1 MELSEEDLKAKID
14 EAIEAATGGLVK
26 KNQELLA
33 ELKEA
38 RKGRAID
45 PAELDKLQAKIDSL
59 EGDLA
64 TASKAQKDQA
74 KALKQAQDA
83 LASESGFTQKLLLD
97 NGLTDAL
104 VKAGVANQFLPA
116 VKAMLGTQAKI
127 VTDGDARK
135 AIIGDKELN
144 EFVSSWAT
152 SDEGK
157 HYIAAPAN
165 GGGGASGGASSGS
178 NAKVWTREK
187 FDQAS
192 HFERSE
198 FSKAGGKVVDS

>member
-1 MELSEEDLKAKID
+1 MDITEEELKAKID
-14 EAIEAATGGLVK
+14 EAVEAATGGLAK
-26 KNQELLA
+26 KNQELLT

-45 PAELDKLQAKIDSL
+45 PAELDRLQSKIDALEVDLGNANKSSKEQAKL
-59 EGDLA
+59 
-64 TASKAQKDQA
+64 
-74 KALKQAQDA
+74 LKQAQDA

-116 VKAMLGTQAKI
+116 VKAMFGTQAKI
-127 VTDGDARK
+127 IVDGDARK
-135 AIIGDKELN
+135 AVIGDKELS

-157 HYIAAPAN
+157 HYIAAPGN
-165 GGGGASGGASSGS
+165 GGGGANGGTGNGSGS
-178 NAKVWTREK
+178 KVWTRER
-187 FDQAS
+187 FDSAS
-192 HFERSE
+192 HSERSE
-198 FSKAGGKVVDS
+198 FAKAGGKVEG

>member
-1 MELSEEDLKAKID
+1 MDISEEELKAKID
-14 EAIEAATGGLVK
+14 EAIEAATGGLAK

-45 PAELDKLQAKIDSL
+45 PAELDKLQSKIDAL
-59 EGDLA
+59 EVDLGSA
-64 TASKAQKDQA
+64 QKASKEQA
-74 KALKQAQDA
+74 KLLKQAQDA

-104 VKAGVANQFLPA
+104 VKVGVANQFLPA

-127 VTDGDARK
+127 IVDGDTRK
-135 AIIGDKELN
+135 AIIGDKELS

-157 HYIAAPAN
+157 HYIAAPGN
-165 GGGGASGGASSGS
+165 GGGGASGGAGNGS
-178 NAKVWTREK
+178 NAKVWTRER
-187 FDQAS
+187 FDAAS

-198 FSKAGGKVVDS
+198 FAKAGGKVEG

>member
-1 MELSEEDLKAKID
+1 MEISEEELKAKID
-14 EAIEAATGGLVK
+14 EAIENATGGLSK

-38 RKGRAID
+38 RKGKAID
-45 PAELDKLQAKIDSL
+45 PAEIDRLQAKIDSL
-59 EGDLA
+59 ETDLG
-64 TASKAQKDQA
+64 TAQTAKKAQDKL
-74 KALKQAQDA
+74 LKQVQDA
-83 LASESGFTQKLLLD
+83 LAAESGFTQKLLLD

-104 VKAGVANQFLPA
+104 VKAGVANQFIPA

-127 VTDGDARK
+127 IADGDARK
-135 AIIGDKELN
+135 AVIGDKDLT

-165 GGGGASGGASSGS
+165 GGGGASGGSGNGS
-178 NAKVWTREK
+178 GAKVWTRER
-187 FDQAS
+187 FDAAS

-198 FSKAGGKVVDS
+198 FAKAGGKVEG

>member
-127 VTDGDARK
+127 VTEGDARK

>member
-1 MELSEEDLKAKID
+1 MDITEEELKAKID
-14 EAIEAATGGLVK
+14 EAVEAATGGLAK
-26 KNQELLA
+26 KNQELLT

-45 PAELDKLQAKIDSL
+45 PAELDRLQSKIDALEVDLGNANKSSKEQAKL
-59 EGDLA
+59 
-64 TASKAQKDQA
+64 
-74 KALKQAQDA
+74 LKQAQDA

-104 VKAGVANQFLPA
+104 VKVGVANQFLPA
-116 VKAMLGTQAKI
+116 VKAMFGTQAKI
-127 VTDGDARK
+127 IVDGDARK
-135 AIIGDKELN
+135 AVIGDKELS

-157 HYIAAPAN
+157 HYIAAPGN
-165 GGGGASGGASSGS
+165 GGGGASGGAGNGS
-178 NAKVWTREK
+178 NAKVWTRER
-187 FDQAS
+187 FDAAS

-198 FSKAGGKVVDS
+198 FAKAGGKVEG

>member
-1 MELSEEDLKAKID
+1 MEISEEELKAKID
-14 EAIEAATGGLVK
+14 EAIEAATGGLAK

-45 PAELDKLQAKIDSL
+45 PAELDRLQSKIDALEVDLGSAQKASKEQAKL
-59 EGDLA
+59 
-64 TASKAQKDQA
+64 
-74 KALKQAQDA
+74 LKQAQDA

-97 NGLTDAL
+97 NGLTEAL

-116 VKAMLGTQAKI
+116 VKAMLGSQAKI
-127 VTDGDARK
+127 ITDGDARK
-135 AIIGDKELN
+135 AIIGDKELS

-157 HYIAAPAN
+157 HYIAAPSN
-165 GGGGASGGASSGS
+165 GGGGASGGAGNGS
-178 NAKVWTREK
+178 NAKVWTRER
-187 FDQAS
+187 FDAAS

-198 FSKAGGKVVDS
+198 FAKAGGKVEG

>member
-1 MELSEEDLKAKID
+1 MEITEEELSARIADAIESEVSGLKAKN
-14 EAIEAATGGLVK
+14 A
-26 KNQELLA
+26 ELA
-33 ELKEA
+33 SKLKEA
-38 RKGRAID
+38 RQGTQID
-45 PAELDKLQAKIDSL
+45 PAELDRLQAKIDSL
-59 EGDLA
+59 EADLSGAQKA
-64 TASKAQKDQA
+64 TKDQA

-116 VKAMLGTQAKI
+116 VKAMLGTQGKI
-127 VTDGDARK
+127 VAEGDVRK
-135 AIIGDKELN
+135 ALIGDKDLT

-157 HYIAAPAN
+157 HYISAPAN
-165 GGGGASGGASSGS
+165 GGGGASGGTGGSSGQ
-178 NAKVWTREK
+178 KVWTREK
-187 FDQAS
+187 FDASS

-198 FSKAGGKVVDS
+198 FAKAGGKVME